1 MFYRNQLQSLRKWAQ
16 QKDRKPLVLRG
27 ARQVGKTTLVEL
39 FAKEF
44 DQYIYLNLEK
54 EEEQNL
60 FNASYNIPKLID
72 AIFFLKNE
80 KKGQE
85 KTLLFIDEIQNS
97 SNAIASLRYF
107 YEEAKDLYVIAA
119 GSLLETMLDVKI
131 SFPVGRVDFM
141 AVRPVSFGEFLLAM
155 GEKQSYDILQE
166 LPVPEYA
173 HQKLLQLFKDYTII
187 GGMPEI
193 VKDYAQYKDLSR
205 LGKIY
210 DRLLIS
216 YEEDVEK
223 YAQNNSM
230 EKVIRHI
237 VNTAF
242 KYAGSRITFEN
253 FGKSQF
259 RSRESG
265 EAFRILEKTMIL
277 KLFYPVTNS
286 QLPLN
291 EKTSFSPKLQMLDTG
306 LVNHT
311 AGLSRE
317 LFLSEFI
324 DDNFKGKIAE
334 HIVGQVLMT
343 LSESVRHQLNFWVAG
358 SKSQAEIDF
367 VWPHKD
373 LLIPVEVKSGATG
386 RLRSLHSF
394 MDQAPHQ
401 YAIRIYSGN
410 FKTEEAATIKGKKF
424 TLINLPF
431 YMTHLIEQVLEKMIA

>member
-16 QKDRKPLVLRG
+16 QSDRKPLVLRG
-27 ARQVGKTTLVEL
+27 ARQVGKTTLVQL

-54 EEEQNL
+54 KEEQNI
-60 FNASYNIPKLID
+60 FKASYNISKLVD
-72 AIFFLKNE
+72 AIFFLKN
-80 KKGQE
+80 KKKAEQ

-97 SNAIASLRYF
+97 SNAVASLRYF
-107 YEEAKDLYVIAA
+107 YEEVKDLYVIAA
-119 GSLLETMLDVKI
+119 GSLLETMFDVKI

-141 AVRPVSFGEFLLAM
+141 AIRPVSFGEFLLAIR
-155 GEKQSYDILQE
+155 EKQSYDILQG

-173 HQKLLQLFKDYTII
+173 HQKLLQLFKDYTIV
-187 GGMPEI
+187 GGMPEV

-205 LGKIY
+205 LGNIY

-216 YEEDVEK
+216 YEEDIEK
-223 YAQNNSM
+223 YAQNSSM
-230 EKVIRHI
+230 EKVIRYI
-237 VNTAF
+237 VNEVF
-242 KYAGSRITFEN
+242 KYAGSRITFEK

-277 KLFYPVTNS
+277 KLLYPVTNT
-286 QLPLN
+286 QLPVN

-311 AGLSRE
+311 AGLSKE

-334 HIVGQVLMT
+334 HIVGQMLMT
-343 LSESVRHQLNFWVAG
+343 LSESVRHKLNFWVAG
-358 SKSQAEIDF
+358 SKKSAEIDF
-367 VWPHKD
+367 VWPYKD
-373 LLIPVEVKSGATG
+373 LLIPIEVKSGSTG
-386 RLRSLHSF
+386 RLRSLYSF
-394 MDQAPHQ
+394 IDQAPHRI
-401 YAIRIYSGN
+401 AIRIYSG
-410 FKTEEAATIKGKKF
+410 KYQIEEAKTLKGKHFK
-424 TLINLPF
+424 LINMPF
-431 YMTHLIEQVLEKMIA
+431 FMIHLLKDVLEENY

>member
-85 KTLLFIDEIQNS
+85 KTLLFIDEIQNN
-97 SNAIASLRYF
+97 SNAVASLRYF

-193 VKDYAQYKDLSR
+193 VKDYAQYNDLSR

-277 KLFYPVTNS
+277 KLLYPVTNS

-367 VWPHKD
+367 VWPYQD

-394 MDQAPHQ
+394 IDQAPHQ
-401 YAIRIYSGN
+401 YAIRIYSGIY
-410 FKTEEAATIKGKKF
+410 KIEEASTLKGKKF
-424 TLINLPF
+424 TLISLPF
-431 YMTHLIEQVLEKMIA
+431 YMTHLINQVLKEIIG

>member
-1 MFYRNQLQSLRKWAQ
+1 MFYRNQLHSLRKWAE

-39 FAKEF
+39 FAKDF

-60 FNASYNIPKLID
+60 FTSSFNIPKLLD
-72 AIFFLKNE
+72 AIYFLKNLE
-80 KKGQE
+80 KTNGR
-85 KTLLFIDEIQNS
+85 TLLFIDEIQNNS
-97 SNAIASLRYF
+97 RAVATLRYF
-107 YEEAKDLYVIAA
+107 YEEVKYLYVIAA
-119 GSLLETMLDVKI
+119 GSLLETMLDLKV

-141 AVRPVSFGEFLLAM
+141 AVRPVSFAEFLLSA
-155 GEKQSYDILQE
+155 GENRSYDILQK
-166 LPVPEYA
+166 LSIPEYA
-173 HQKLLQLFKDYTII
+173 HQKLLQLFKEYTLI

-193 VKDYAQYKDLSR
+193 IKEYTTNRDLVS
-205 LGKIY
+205 LQKIY
-210 DRLLIS
+210 DRLLVS

-237 VNTAF
+237 INVSF
-242 KYAGSRITFEN
+242 KYAGSRITFKN

-277 KLFYPVTNS
+277 KLLYPVTNTF
-286 QLPLN
+286 LPID
-291 EKTSFSPKLQMLDTG
+291 EKTSFAPKLQMLDTG
-306 LVNHT
+306 LVNYV
-311 AGLSRE
+311 AGLGKE
-317 LFLSEFI
+317 LFVSEFI
-324 DDNFKGKIAE
+324 EDNYKGKIAE
-334 HIVGQVLMT
+334 YIVGQELMT
-343 LSESVRHQLNFWVAG
+343 LSESVRHRLNFWVAG
-358 SKSQAEIDF
+358 SKSSAEIDF
-367 VWPHKD
+367 VWSHKD
-373 LLIPVEVKSGATG
+373 LLIPIEVKSGPTG

-401 YAIRIYSGN
+401 YAIRFYSGIY
-410 FKTEEAATIKGKKF
+410 KIEEAFTLKGKKF

-431 YMTHLIEQVLEKMIA
+431 YMTHLINQVLIEIIG